1 FEPTPVGVWFG
12 EDGVDPYFDGAGP
25 LRYGCVRCGGCMVG
39 CHYGAKNTLDR
50 NYLFLAER
58 LGAEIL
64 PEREAVH
71 LRRGDDGWEVET
83 QRPGAWL
90 RRRRAT
96 FRAREV
102 VLAAGALGTTKLLL
116 RSRVGGERVGE
127 KLRTN
132 SES

>member
-1 FEPTPVGVWFG
+1 
-12 EDGVDPYFDGAGP
+12 
-25 LRYGCVRCGGCMVG
+25 GCVRCGGCMVG
-39 CHYGAKNTLDR
+39 CRYGAKNTLDR

-64 PEREAVH
+64 PEREVVH
-71 LRRGDDGWEVET
+71 LRRGGDGWEVET
-83 QRPGAWL
+83 QRPGAWI

-127 KLRTN
+127 ELRTN
-132 SES
+132 SESLVGASARRRGGVDHSRGIAI